1 MDFWHRLPVFRTV
14 AETEHLPTASK
25 RLGLT
30 APALS
35 RSIKLLE
42 ESVGRPLFDREG
54 RRIVLNPAG
63 KAFLRVV
70 RTAMRQVDTALDELH
85 EVGPSGTVT
94 VSSAGMFTPLAV
106 AATVDLVREYPRLR
120 PKLVHLWDAAVNQ
133 ALLRGD
139 LDVALLQHPDPHPE
153 LQIERLA
160 SCPYGVYCGPG
171 HPLWDVPNP
180 AADDLRDHPFV
191 APPAAAGRAS
201 DGWPPGLKR
210 TVAIE
215 IIQVEVAVRIC
226 AAGTLLAVLPSP
238 GISSEGYRDQLRR
251 LPLDIIPPST
261 LHMVTRRPL
270 VTAIDESPIDLMLAA
285 IRGALEGSA
294 FDPPSAL
301 A

>member
-120 PKLVHLWDAAVNQ
+120 STRRSCAAISTWPSCSIQTHTLSCRSSGSRPVHTACTADRATPCGTSPTLQRTTCETTRLW
-133 ALLRGD
+133 
-139 LDVALLQHPDPHPE
+139 LLQPRRA
-153 LQIERLA
+153 ERPTA
-160 SCPYGVYCGPG
+160 GP
-171 HPLWDVPNP
+171 
-180 AADDLRDHPFV
+180 RD
-191 APPAAAGRAS
+191 
-201 DGWPPGLKR
+201 
-210 TVAIE
+210 
-215 IIQVEVAVRIC
+215 
-226 AAGTLLAVLPSP
+226 
-238 GISSEGYRDQLRR
+238 
-251 LPLDIIPPST
+251 
-261 LHMVTRRPL
+261 
-270 VTAIDESPIDLMLAA
+270 
-285 IRGALEGSA
+285 
-294 FDPPSAL
+294 
-301 A
+301 